1 MRLSRLLSWH
11 ARGEAAFS
19 WHRSTGD
26 VCEMSRDVVA
36 LCLAFADG
44 GEVDRVCDARPGGID
59 PAQARSFVAIL
70 RERAIL
76 VDEEPDFAPWRPY
89 VPKLAVFERAGDDVI
104 LYGRSGSARIPA
116 S

>member
-26 VCEMSRDVVA
+26 VCEMSRD
-36 LCLAFADG
+36 
-44 GEVDRVCDARPGGID
+44 EVDRVCDARPGGID